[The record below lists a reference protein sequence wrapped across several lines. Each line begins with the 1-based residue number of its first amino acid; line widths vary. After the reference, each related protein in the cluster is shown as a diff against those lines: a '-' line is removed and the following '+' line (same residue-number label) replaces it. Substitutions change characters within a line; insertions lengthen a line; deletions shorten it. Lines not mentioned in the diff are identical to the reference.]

1 MKIAISTENGY
12 VAAHFGRCA
21 KYTIV
26 DIEDDRISNQE
37 EIDNPGHQPG
47 FLPEFLSARGVDL
60 IIAGGMGP
68 RAQGLFAQK
77 NIQTILGVQGP
88 VDEVIEKYNRGQLES
103 GEDLC
108 DHGHGHNSMGKGHHE
123 CSEQHR
129 VTLKK
134 SESVCITSL
143 GATLDSK
150 VDPKFGRAQYFLFI
164 TAGSDR
170 AEASANPY
178 KDMAHGAGIKAAQ
191 FVAGKNPS
199 VVITGDL
206 GPNADRVLKESGIR
220 TITGVKGEVK
230 EVLRDFWNEKNNA
243 K

>member
-26 DIEDDRISNQE
+26 DIEDNRISHKE

-47 FLPEFLSARGVDL
+47 FLPQFLSERGVDL
-60 IIAGGMGP
+60 IISGGMGP

-77 NIQTILGVQGP
+77 SIKTIIGVQGP
-88 VDEVIEKYNRGQLES
+88 VDEIIEKYIQGQLES

-108 DHGHGHNSMGKGHHE
+108 DHGHGHHMNNGQHE
-123 CSEQHR
+123 CSEQHPLP
-129 VTLKK
+129 LKK
-134 SESVCITSL
+134 SERVCITSL
-143 GATLDSK
+143 GDTLDSE

-164 TAGSDR
+164 TPSSDQ
-170 AEASANPY
+170 AEALANPY
-178 KDMAHGAGIKAAQ
+178 KDLSHGAGIKAAQ
-191 FVAGKNPS
+191 FVASKNPS
-199 VVITGDL
+199 VVITGDF

-220 TITGVKGEVK
+220 TITGVRGNVK

>member
-1 MKIAISTENGY
+1 MKIAISTEDGY

-26 DIEDDRISNQE
+26 DIEDNRISQKE

-77 NIQTILGVQGP
+77 NIQTIIGVQGP
-88 VDEVIEKYNRGQLES
+88 VDEVIEKYIQGQLES

-108 DHGHGHNSMGKGHHE
+108 DHGNGHHIKKE
-123 CSEQHR
+123 HHDCGEQPPD
-129 VTLKK
+129 TLKK
-134 SESVCITSL
+134 GEHVCITSL
-143 GATLDSK
+143 GDTMDSE

-164 TAGSDR
+164 TPGSDQ
-170 AEASANPY
+170 AEALANPF
-178 KDMAHGAGIKAAQ
+178 KDMGHGAGIKAAQ
-191 FVAGKNPS
+191 FIAGKNPS
-199 VVITGDL
+199 VVITGNF
-206 GPNADRVLKESGIR
+206 GPNADRVLSESGIR
-220 TITGVKGEVK
+220 TITGVKGKVK
-230 EVLRDFWNEKNNA
+230 EVLRDFWKEQNNG